1 MKGHFNIGSTGPKDG
16 GKLARRDH
24 AKMAKTRTKRTM
36 SPTNSQQNTN
46 TNRTLNLNKDKVKEA
61 ISPSVAECLRA
72 VFAAFL
78 WHEGIVHD
86 AMACASFLK
95 FHPSLPKQG
104 ALVVTRQAVI
114 QTTDK
119 QKQEQK
125 ARQRHSVE
133 VINAGNY
140 LYIQPS
146 TVEALTRSAANANA
160 NRNRKKQKTVIK
172 EEVQEN
178 VKLDSLPEFQTVAVL
193 PPALKSL
200 VFLWEELSTNCLQ
213 TIEQRSVLPS
223 PISQIQTMKLGKR
236 PEKRPRE
243 DKAKEREKKNSR
255 KKKEWKPVGR
265 GNGGEVLGG
274 IERETICELCGMMFP
289 HPVTYHMKMMH
300 PGCGWHAGGKGY
312 NSGGNYCI
320 GWAGNC
326 GDGGIGGSSWY
337 LICDTCRDKY
347 LRARKLKLAKK
358 FLTGMTKKKN
368 ASAKVVSPVSSPSG
382 NETHIIMKNN
392 AMFLL
397 DLASASGLNIPKQ
410 QRRPSQTLSSVAE
423 NYSPPEAA
431 GPFPPTGPFQC
442 LQALGVHHS
451 QSHDE
456 RYYEETLRRQNG
468 HQNAYEGNVMAN
480 TTNGRVRS
488 LCCTFRSED
497 CSSDKLFPFF
507 VQPLSE
513 CPMSDS
519 DGEGGKGRGIFHRSV
534 SMSTGAPWTRNSNDG
549 RVVMMRKRNNS
560 SSEMN
565 TGL

>member
-1 MKGHFNIGSTGPKDG
+1 MVRFSRKDSQESPKRVSQAQTQTSPDSATTAMKGHFNIGSTGPKDG
-16 GKLARRDH
+16 AKLGRRDH
-24 AKMAKTRTKRTM
+24 AKIAKTRTKRTM
-36 SPTNSQQNTN
+36 SPTNSQQTTN
-46 TNRTLNLNKDKVKEA
+46 TNRALNLNKDKVKEA

-114 QTTDK
+114 QTADK
-119 QKQEQK
+119 QRQQEQK

-178 VKLDSLPEFQTVAVL
+178 AKLDSLPEFQTVAVL

-200 VFLWEELSTNCLQ
+200 VFLWEELSSNCLQ

-265 GNGGEVLGG
+265 GNGSEVLGG

-358 FLTGMTKKKN
+358 FLTGMTKKKNN

-480 TTNGRVRS
+480 TTNGRVSYNIISFVARII
-488 LCCTFRSED
+488 CN
-497 CSSDKLFPFF
+497 FF
-507 VQPLSE
+507 SFVRPAFVGMPYE
-513 CPMSDS
+513 
-519 DGEGGKGRGIFHRSV
+519 R
-534 SMSTGAPWTRNSNDG
+534 
-549 RVVMMRKRNNS
+549 
-560 SSEMN
+560 
-565 TGL
+565 